1 MIAVTGEASIEE
13 MKKINMAL
21 IFFSLSSFVIGTYT
35 YYFPFFESFGWSNT
49 FFEQFALGIYN
60 SFYQGWII
68 KILILIIASTSIL
81 TFTSKNVVGEDA
93 KKLAGGLGAIGVTL
107 YLMVLVAEQFFLI
120 KTWIAFSLHSFSFLF
135 AFFSLLVWRMR
146 IAEDLKKDRRRLTES
161 QFDQTRELII
171 TDNSVNIEY
180 GYSYLGEDRSSYINI
195 LQPYRGSL
203 IGGVP
208 GSGKSFAIIEAY
220 MRQMIKKQFTGVV
233 YDFKFPTLSIKTY
246 NYFKWYES
254 LYKVKPSF
262 YVVNFDDPEY
272 SHRCNPISV
281 DTLNTI
287 ADAEENTK
295 VLMLNINKTWLEKE
309 GDFFTDSANQFSAML
324 LWYLKLATE
333 KYDFNV
339 CTFPHLVALASFGST
354 ELLFFILL
362 KYDELKSK
370 MKSFAEAMDKD
381 AAEQLAGQVASA
393 TTALAKVSS
402 KELDYIMSGDDL
414 DFQLNDPLAP
424 KILCVGNNPDRQIVY
439 SPSIGLILTKLSKTM
454 NKQGQE
460 RSFFII
466 DEFPTVYVRG
476 VDTLIATGRS
486 NRIAPT
492 LGFQTFAQIT
502 ADYGKETA
510 DKIVRDCGNRIMGQL
525 FDEDAELISKTIGKQ
540 KVLNRSLNYSQSD
553 ISENHQ
559 INMEEIV
566 PPERIAQ
573 FSQGTFCGVI
583 ADEFQNKENNKIFY
597 GDVIPALELKKLEE
611 DMKIPKIREFINSEE
626 KENKTKKYYKEN
638 KEFLKIFSEKLISLT
653 PMEWVNKIEFLTT
666 KSKLDG
672 FLINTFN
679 LEEDTLKEF
688 TKFIKFKEVL
698 KQWIVDLEKK
708 ESNNNPKEKKD
719 FLNTPFEI
727 EKVKEKIYE
736 WISEGFAFQAKETF
750 LIQYSKSI
758 KEDVYRLVAMEF
770 VNLGILETFITSQ
783 DAYYRKHKK
792 TAIRIFKNIVREQSF
807 SDEYTEDLYNDII
820 QKLEES

>member
-1 MIAVTGEASIEE
+1 MIGVAGDASTEE
-13 MKKINMAL
+13 YKKINMAL
-21 IFFSLSSFVIGTYT
+21 IFFSLSGFVIGTYT
-35 YYFPFFESFGWSNT
+35 YYYPFFESFGWTNL

-68 KILILIIASTSIL
+68 KVLILIISSTGIL
-81 TFTSKNVVGEDA
+81 TFVSKNVVGADS
-93 KKLAGGLGAIGVTL
+93 KKVAGAFGTIGIVL
-107 YLMVLVAEQFFLI
+107 YLMVLVAEQFFDI
-120 KTWIAFSLHSFSFLF
+120 KTWIAFSLHSFAFLF
-135 AFFSLLVWRMR
+135 AFFSLIVWRMR
-146 IAEDLKKDRRRLTES
+146 VAEDLKKDRRKLTES
-161 QFDQTRELII
+161 QFDQSRELKE
-171 TDNSVNIEY
+171 TENSVNLKY
-180 GYSYLGEDRSSYINI
+180 GYSYLGEERTSNINI

-220 MRQMIKKQFTGVV
+220 MRQHIKKGFTGVV
-233 YDFKFPTLSIKTY
+233 YDFKFPTLSVKTY

-262 YVVNFDDPEY
+262 YVINFDDPEY

-281 DTLNTI
+281 DTLNTV

-381 AAEQLAGQVASA
+381 AGEQLAGQVASA

-402 KELDYIMSGDDL
+402 KELDYIMTGDDF

-424 KILCVGNNPDRQIVY
+424 KVLCVGNNPDRQIVY

-454 NKQGQE
+454 NKLGQE

-510 DKIVRDCGNRIMGQL
+510 DKIVRDCGNRLMGQL
-525 FDEDAELISKTIGKQ
+525 FDEDAELVSKTIGKQ
-540 KVLNRSLNYSQSD
+540 KVLNRSINYSTSD

-559 INMEEIV
+559 TAMEEIV

-583 ADEFQNKENNKIFY
+583 ADEFINKENNKVFY
-597 GDVIPALELKKLEE
+597 GDVVPALELKKHEE
-611 DMKIPKIREFINSEE
+611 DMKIPKIREFISKDEKKKKTTNYL
-626 KENKTKKYYKEN
+626 KENQQFLELFITKV
-638 KEFLKIFSEKLISLT
+638 ISLT
-653 PMEWVNKIEFLTT
+653 PIEWINKIESLTT
-666 KSKLDG
+666 KSKLDNY
-672 FLINTFN
+672 LINTFN
-679 LEEDTLKEF
+679 LEENTLKEF
-688 TKFIKFKEVL
+688 TKFIRFKESF
-698 KQWIVDLEKK
+698 KTWINIQEKK
-708 ESNNNPKEKKD
+708 CKKQNEKEED
-719 FLNTPFEI
+719 FLNTVI
-727 EKVKEKIYE
+727 SKETFSNAIKN
-736 WISEGFAFQAKETF
+736 WIQEGFSFEAKETF
-750 LIQYSKSI
+750 LTNHSKSI
-758 KEDVYRLVAMEF
+758 KEDIYRLIAMEF
-770 VNLGILETFITSQ
+770 VNLGVLETFITATDS
-783 DAYYRKHKK
+783 YYNKHKR
-792 TAIRIFKNIVREQSF
+792 TAIRIFSNIIKEQEF
-807 SDEYTEDLYNDII
+807 TDDYTENLYTDII
-820 QKLEES
+820 NKLKEE